1 MQEKRQRLIVPDLA
15 RGTALLGIAMANT
28 VQSWVVNEWSLGP
41 SSTVGGVRPDSAV
54 DVMSAVFVAMFVRV
68 RGLPMFCMLLGF
80 GVGLI
85 VASLQRKGYTPKESR
100 RVLIRRYGLLAV
112 FGLAHG
118 FLLFDG
124 DIMFLYGLMGV
135 ALALVFTLSTRVLR
149 RISYWFFGGFAAFT
163 TSGAI
168 ATYFGYFNPMPTSRP
183 MTGDLVSFGDFFA
196 RNMRG
201 EVAALGQ
208 LPMAF
213 LGLVGVILI
222 GYIWAREGVLAS
234 VSAHRRILITWV
246 VIASVVIVFIGLP
259 WGLSAADVLPS
270 KLEPVFF
277 MLNQA
282 FGFLTGPGI
291 LATLALLTE
300 KLNNRVPLWASAFV
314 ALGKRS
320 MSGYIAQSVFFIILV
335 TPAGFGLGA
344 HASVTGKIAIGLL
357 VFVLT
362 LIVAAVLEAWGKP
375 GPLEWVHR
383 RLAYGPTKRIEPK
396 PQAAQA

>member
-1 MQEKRQRLIVPDLA
+1 M
-15 RGTALLGIAMANT
+15 
-28 VQSWVVNEWSLGP
+28 
-41 SSTVGGVRPDSAV
+41 
-54 DVMSAVFVAMFVRV
+54 
-68 RGLPMFCMLLGF
+68 
-80 GVGLI
+80 
-85 VASLQRKGYTPKESR
+85 
-100 RVLIRRYGLLAV
+100 

-135 ALALVFTLSTRVLR
+135 ALALVFMFSTRVLR

-246 VIASVVIVFIGLP
+246 VIAGVVIVFIGLP
-259 WGLSAADVLPS
+259 WGLSAAGVLPS

-300 KLNNRVPLWASAFV
+300 KLNSRVPMWASAFV

-375 GPLEWVHR
+375 GPFEWVHR

>member
-15 RGTALLGIAMANT
+15 RGTALLGIAIANT
-28 VQSWVVNEWSLGP
+28 VQSWIVNEWSVGP

-135 ALALVFTLSTRVLR
+135 ALALVFMFSTRVLR

-168 ATYFGYFNPMPTSRP
+168 A
-183 MTGDLVSFGDFFA
+183 VS
-196 RNMRG
+196 
-201 EVAALGQ
+201 
-208 LPMAF
+208 
-213 LGLVGVILI
+213 
-222 GYIWAREGVLAS
+222 YT
-234 VSAHRRILITWV
+234 H
-246 VIASVVIVFIGLP
+246 
-259 WGLSAADVLPS
+259 
-270 KLEPVFF
+270 
-277 MLNQA
+277 
-282 FGFLTGPGI
+282 
-291 LATLALLTE
+291 
-300 KLNNRVPLWASAFV
+300 
-314 ALGKRS
+314 
-320 MSGYIAQSVFFIILV
+320 
-335 TPAGFGLGA
+335 
-344 HASVTGKIAIGLL
+344 
-357 VFVLT
+357 LT
-362 LIVAAVLEAWGKP
+362 L
-375 GPLEWVHR
+375 
-383 RLAYGPTKRIEPK
+383 PTK
-396 PQAAQA
+396 A

>member
-1 MQEKRQRLIVPDLA
+1 
-15 RGTALLGIAMANT
+15 
-28 VQSWVVNEWSLGP
+28 
-41 SSTVGGVRPDSAV
+41 
-54 DVMSAVFVAMFVRV
+54 
-68 RGLPMFCMLLGF
+68 
-80 GVGLI
+80 
-85 VASLQRKGYTPKESR
+85 
-100 RVLIRRYGLLAV
+100 
-112 FGLAHG
+112 
-118 FLLFDG
+118 
-124 DIMFLYGLMGV
+124 
-135 ALALVFTLSTRVLR
+135 
-149 RISYWFFGGFAAFT
+149 
-163 TSGAI
+163 
-168 ATYFGYFNPMPTSRP
+168 
-183 MTGDLVSFGDFFA
+183 
-196 RNMRG
+196 
-201 EVAALGQ
+201 
-208 LPMAF
+208 
-213 LGLVGVILI
+213 
-222 GYIWAREGVLAS
+222 
-234 VSAHRRILITWV
+234 
-246 VIASVVIVFIGLP
+246 
-259 WGLSAADVLPS
+259 
-270 KLEPVFF
+270 

-375 GPLEWVHR
+375 CPFEWVHR